1 MESRASKASILGALS
16 QALDLVEGQPEG
28 HALRTAKLA
37 LRLAD
42 ELKLSDEE
50 KEDLY
55 FAAVL
60 KDSGCSNNAVR
71 IQKMFGGDEF
81 LAKQR
86 VKLVDWTS
94 NLESIKFAIAQT
106 EAGNTVG
113 AKLRRL
119 AQNLGHPTKVMDE
132 VTEARCTRG
141 AMIAKM
147 LGLNASVADAIQAL
161 DEHWDG
167 HGSPYKLEGNN
178 IPLPAR
184 ILCFSQT
191 FEVFFQ
197 SFGLNA
203 AYEMATE
210 RTHKWFDPEVTRA
223 CQAIATDLKFWNSFN
238 NFDDLAT
245 QVAEYHQAAIDA
257 DIDGIAEAFALIIDA
272 KSSFTAE
279 HSTRVARYA
288 VQLGRHMGL
297 PADKIK
303 LLHRAGLLHDIGKLG
318 ISTAILEKPGKLD
331 PEEFD
336 QIKLH
341 PKYSDLILR
350 RIPTFEQIADLASSH
365 LERLD
370 GKGYWRGLCA
380 DQLSVTSRIMTVSDV
395 FDALSAN
402 RPYREALPLE
412 TIFQIM
418 DRDAGT
424 AFDPDCMTALH
435 EIYEGHEKS
444 LPLAA

>member
-1 MESRASKASILGALS
+1 MTGHPSKANILGALS

-37 LRLAD
+37 LRLAE
-42 ELKLSDEE
+42 ELHLSDAE

-81 LAKQR
+81 LAKQK

-106 EAGNTVG
+106 EAGNTIG

-147 LGLNASVADAIQAL
+147 LGLNIAVADAIQAL

-167 HGSPYKLEGNN
+167 HGSPFKLEGKN
-178 IPLPAR
+178 IPILAR
-184 ILCFSQT
+184 ILCFCQT

-203 AYEMATE
+203 AYEMAAE
-210 RTHKWFDPEVTRA
+210 RNQKWFDPEVVSACRA
-223 CQAIATDLKFWNSFN
+223 ISTDLKFWNSFDN
-238 NFDDLAT
+238 LEDLT
-245 QVAEYHQAAIDA
+245 SQVAEYHESAIDA

-288 VQLGRHMGL
+288 VQIGRHMGL
-297 PADKIK
+297 PVETIK

-318 ISTAILEKPGKLD
+318 ISTAILEKPGKLE

-350 RIPTFEQIADLASSH
+350 RIPSFEDIADLASTH
-365 LERLD
+365 HERLD
-370 GKGYWRGLCA
+370 GKGYWRGLSA
-380 DQLSVTSRIMTVSDV
+380 DQLGLSSRIMTVSDV

-402 RPYREALPLE
+402 RPYRGALPLE

-418 DRDAGT
+418 DRDTGT
-424 AFDPDCMTALH
+424 VFDQDCMSALH
-435 EIYEGHEKS
+435 EIYADHEKS

>member
-1 MESRASKASILGALS
+1 
-16 QALDLVEGQPEG
+16 
-28 HALRTAKLA
+28 
-37 LRLAD
+37 
-42 ELKLSDEE
+42 
-50 KEDLY
+50 
-55 FAAVL
+55 
-60 KDSGCSNNAVR
+60 
-71 IQKMFGGDEF
+71 
-81 LAKQR
+81 
-86 VKLVDWTS
+86 
-94 NLESIKFAIAQT
+94 
-106 EAGNTVG
+106 
-113 AKLRRL
+113 
-119 AQNLGHPTKVMDE
+119 MDE

-147 LGLNASVADAIQAL
+147 LGLNIAVADAIQAL

-167 HGSPYKLEGNN
+167 HGSPYKLEGKN
-178 IPLPAR
+178 IPILAR
-184 ILCFSQT
+184 ILCFCQT

-203 AYEMATE
+203 AYEMAAE
-210 RTHKWFDPEVTRA
+210 RNQKWFDPDVVSACRA
-223 CQAIATDLKFWNSFN
+223 ISTDLKFWNSFDN
-238 NFDDLAT
+238 LEDLT
-245 QVAEYHQAAIDA
+245 SQVAEYHESAIDA

-288 VQLGRHMGL
+288 VQIGRHMGL
-297 PADKIK
+297 PAETIK

-318 ISTAILEKPGKLD
+318 ISTAILEKPGKLE

-350 RIPTFEQIADLASSH
+350 RIPTFEDIADLASTH
-365 LERLD
+365 HERLD
-370 GKGYWRGLCA
+370 GKGYWRGLSA
-380 DQLSVTSRIMTVSDV
+380 DQLGLTSRIMTVSDV

-402 RPYREALPLE
+402 RPYRGALPLE

-418 DRDAGT
+418 DRDT
-424 AFDPDCMTALH
+424 DTVFDQDCMSALH
-435 EIYEGHEKS
+435 EIYADHEKS

>member
-1 MESRASKASILGALS
+1 MTGHPSKANILGALS

-37 LRLAD
+37 LRLAE
-42 ELKLSDEE
+42 ELHLSDAE
-50 KEDLY
+50 KKDLY

-81 LAKQR
+81 LAKQK

-106 EAGNTVG
+106 EAGNTIG

-147 LGLNASVADAIQAL
+147 LGLNIAVADAIQAL

-167 HGSPYKLEGNN
+167 HGSPFKLEGKN
-178 IPLPAR
+178 IPILAR
-184 ILCFSQT
+184 ILCFCQT

-203 AYEMATE
+203 AYEMAAE
-210 RTHKWFDPEVTRA
+210 RNQKWFDPEVVSACRA
-223 CQAIATDLKFWNSFN
+223 ISTDLKFWNSFDN
-238 NFDDLAT
+238 LEDLT
-245 QVAEYHQAAIDA
+245 SQVAEYHESAIDA

-288 VQLGRHMGL
+288 VQIGRHMGL
-297 PADKIK
+297 PVETIK

-318 ISTAILEKPGKLD
+318 ISTAILEKPGKLE

-350 RIPTFEQIADLASSH
+350 RIPSFEDIADLASTH
-365 LERLD
+365 HERLD
-370 GKGYWRGLCA
+370 GKGYWRGLSA
-380 DQLSVTSRIMTVSDV
+380 DQLGLSSRIMTVSDV

-402 RPYREALPLE
+402 RPYRGALPLE

-418 DRDAGT
+418 DRDTGT
-424 AFDPDCMTALH
+424 VFDQDCMSALH
-435 EIYEGHEKS
+435 EIYADHEKS